1 MTNWTVNSI
10 DVSKPRNVDE
20 GGTHA
25 CTWDFNGLVL
35 HCRACDE
42 TFCDIVIASSVA
54 DHHLPLPRSSLLPF
68 ELESQGEGNT
78 TCWPHTGDND
88 DRAR

>member
-1 MTNWTVNSI
+1 MTDWTVNSI

-25 CTWDFNGLVL
+25 CTRDFDGLVL
-35 HCRACDE
+35 HRRACDE
-42 TFCDIVIASSVA
+42 TFCDIVSASSVA
-54 DHHLPLPRSSLLPF
+54 DHHLPPPRSSLSPF
-68 ELESQGEGNT
+68 ELEAQGKGNT
-78 TCWPHTGDND
+78 TCWDDND